1 LHENI
6 KFDQKILNLNQKL
19 AKLCPKILVLDFVE
33 KPFDGFLIACCEAWV
48 NAVIEN
54 PFVDAPELP
63 LDLLRGCGAFD
74 PKQTR

>member
-1 LHENI
+1 VHENI

-19 AKLCPKILVLDFVE
+19 AKLWPKIFVLDFVE
-33 KPFDGFLIACCEAWV
+33 KLFDGFLIACCEAWV

-54 PFVDAPELP
+54 PLVDAPELP
-63 LDLLRGCGAFD
+63 LDLLRGRGAFD